1 MGREEL
7 ASRPVPENEQARLKE
22 LFRGMMKAL
31 FHEDGASLRVEILED
46 PAVTGFIDG
55 HAAILDSSFAK
66 VEMSDI
72 MRTRLQESDW
82 IFSGMKAF
90 HELNEAFPS
99 LLDEN
104 GIRKPFEQFLR
115 DVQSIDETYN
125 GNWLRAEYYFAGASA
140 EMAARWEDFLEDED
154 EYYLQYRTAGDDLVR
169 PEHAALHGV
178 TLPMKDSFWN
188 TYYPPNGWNCRC
200 TVVQVLKDKYRAT
213 DHAEAMRRGGEALA
227 KDKKGMFAFNPG
239 KQGKTFPDY
248 NPYTI
253 SKCRICTRK
262 LNLAKGIPEN
272 QLCTACGI
280 VGNKAAGDITRVLK
294 SLQDKKGA
302 EYINTLREIV
312 TMKIFKPVK
321 DSDNIFSAL
330 GKSNPDYDNI
340 KHAVEKLVPKGY
352 KAFILPNP
360 KETKSGDCILQ
371 KGKFIGLYEVK
382 TIIGKNSIGNRFESS
397 VGQAHRVI
405 LNITSQY
412 DPKAMAFEI
421 RRHFENN
428 KDALEVKVLKG
439 SKEISVIKQ
448 DVKRDF
454 DKNFIKRYKK

>member
-1 MGREEL
+1 
-7 ASRPVPENEQARLKE
+7 
-22 LFRGMMKAL
+22 
-31 FHEDGASLRVEILED
+31 
-46 PAVTGFIDG
+46 
-55 HAAILDSSFAK
+55 
-66 VEMSDI
+66 
-72 MRTRLQESDW
+72 
-82 IFSGMKAF
+82 
-90 HELNEAFPS
+90 
-99 LLDEN
+99 
-104 GIRKPFEQFLR
+104 
-115 DVQSIDETYN
+115 
-125 GNWLRAEYYFAGASA
+125 
-140 EMAARWEDFLEDED
+140 
-154 EYYLQYRTAGDDLVR
+154 
-169 PEHAALHGV
+169 
-178 TLPMKDSFWN
+178 
-188 TYYPPNGWNCRC
+188 
-200 TVVQVLKDKYRAT
+200 
-213 DHAEAMRRGGEALA
+213 
-227 KDKKGMFAFNPG
+227 
-239 KQGKTFPDY
+239 
-248 NPYTI
+248 
-253 SKCRICTRK
+253 
-262 LNLAKGIPEN
+262 
-272 QLCTACGI
+272 
-280 VGNKAAGDITRVLK
+280 
-294 SLQDKKGA
+294 
-302 EYINTLREIV
+302 
-312 TMKIFKPVK
+312 MKIFKPVK